1 MATTISSQTEQLLNQ
16 VVSTGR
22 FQNQDEALTEA
33 VRMLYEQTLNGGSES
48 LLSSPEWINSFR
60 AWSRK
65 HRKGNP
71 HMDDS
76 RESIYDDRG
85 A

>member
-1 MATTISSQTEQLLNQ
+1 MATVISSENEQLLNQ
-16 VVSTGR
+16 VVSSGR
-22 FQNQDEALTEA
+22 FKDQQEALTEA
-33 VRMLYEQTLNGGSES
+33 LRLLCEHGANGDPEPSVS
-48 LLSSPEWINSFR
+48 VDEWIPSFR

-65 HRKGNP
+65 SRRGNP
-71 HMDDS
+71 QMDDS